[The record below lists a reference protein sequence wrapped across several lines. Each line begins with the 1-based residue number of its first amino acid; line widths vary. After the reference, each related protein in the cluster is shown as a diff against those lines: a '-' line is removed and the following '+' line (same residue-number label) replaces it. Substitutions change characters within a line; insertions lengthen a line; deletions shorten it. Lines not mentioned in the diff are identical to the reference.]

1 VFTPSSQGP
10 DQGDKSTAPPDR
22 ISLFAQD
29 FFEGAGP
36 ALTTMMNRPI
46 GISILGIE
54 NIPAAD
60 LRGRLP
66 LPWVMVEMTYARGL
80 SGSHHLI
87 FGKSGALILG
97 HAVIGEGE
105 ADAEALE
112 FTPAVDDAIREI
124 VNQILG
130 AASTALMPLIRRSVG
145 FEPLTSQL
153 VEDSATIPSQLST
166 QAGRLWLVRAEA
178 TGPDGFRVDFSLTI
192 GPDLAHEI
200 ATVGVEVDEPAGVP
214 AARPANAP
222 VGLDL
227 ILDVTLPVAVEL
239 GRARLQIQDILNLVP
254 GSIVELDKSAGDAV
268 EILINDRP
276 IAKGE
281 VVVIDEN
288 FGVRLTSI
296 VTAAERIKTLR

>member
-1 VFTPSSQGP
+1 
-10 DQGDKSTAPPDR
+10 
-22 ISLFAQD
+22 LFAQD

-46 GISILGIE
+46 SISILGIE

-66 LPWVMVEMTYARGL
+66 LPWVLVEMTYARGL
-80 SGSHHLI
+80 AGSHHLI

-105 ADAEALE
+105 TDAEALE

-130 AASTALMPLIRRSVG
+130 AASTALMPLIRRSIS

-153 VEDSATIPSQLST
+153 VEDPATIPSQLST

-178 TGPDGFRVDFSLTI
+178 TGPDGFRVDLSLTI

-200 ATVGVEVDEPAGVP
+200 ATVGAEVDEPGAGAP
-214 AARPANAP
+214 AARPANTP

-227 ILDVTLPVAVEL
+227 ILDVTLPVSVEL

-254 GSIVELDKSAGDAV
+254 GSIVELDKSAGDVV